1 MHREKERGTDNKQ
14 GVFQSEVKL
23 AENIN
28 SNKPQR
34 CFHSLLL
41 NGSVCSSMRYFQ

>member
-14 GVFQSEVKL
+14 GVFQSKVKL
-23 AENIN
+23 VGDIN

-34 CFHSLLL
+34 CFYSLLL
-41 NGSVCSSMRYFQ
+41 NGSVCSSTHCFQ